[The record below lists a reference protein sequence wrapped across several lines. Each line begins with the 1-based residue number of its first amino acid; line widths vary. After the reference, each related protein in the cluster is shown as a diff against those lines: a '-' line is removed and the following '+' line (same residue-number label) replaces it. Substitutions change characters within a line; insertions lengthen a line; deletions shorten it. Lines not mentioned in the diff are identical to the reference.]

1 MSSLSNDEAVKRQ
14 LVVTT
19 VINCLETARVTEG
32 MEAGDDSPHIS
43 FKKKKKA

>member
-19 VINCLETARVTEG
+19 LIINRLETARVTEG
-32 MEAGDDSPHIS
+32 MEAGDDSLHIS
-43 FKKKKKA
+43 LKKMA